1 MLVQD
6 IIERIKSLV
15 TYFAFSSWGYKGSF
29 TLGLLDPLTA
39 IIISFAFM
47 ILLLYKRVNLGIVLN
62 VTALLVALLALDWV
76 QIPAVIYT
84 TTDPHTFD
92 GVLAISVVIATFS
105 IMLLSQLY
113 KETGMI
119 NELSESMGKIVD
131 NPKAVLSV
139 LPAVIGFLPVS
150 GGALMSAPIVDIEAE
165 KLKLTQDRKAYVNL
179 WFRHTIFPVYPISQP
194 LVVTAAMTGV
204 AMPLIIMRQ
213 IPVVVVMVVI
223 GWIIGFW
230 KVSKWKSEN
239 KPLTE
244 NSKMS
249 YSKAFVKAFSPILA
263 AITCAIVL
271 DMFGAGFRLSQQG
284 FDVLIA
290 TLAGVLALLVV
301 SRTNF
306 SVFAKPF
313 RSWGIYGIT
322 LAAYGAFLLRETMD
336 AAGIRNIFAPLIS
349 SGGID
354 LILLLIIAPAVFGL
368 LTGSPQGGIAISVAI
383 LSGLIV
389 FTPEVAAMIY
399 ISAYLG
405 YTIAPTHLC
414 LTFTASYFKCSLG
427 KMYKYVIPSFIVTF
441 MTALLI
447 FFLF

>member
-1 MLVQD
+1 MENV
-6 IIERIKSLV
+6 KSSV
-15 TYFAFSSWGYKGSF
+15 TYSGFSRWAFKGSF

-39 IIISFAFM
+39 IIVSFAFM
-47 ILLLYKRVNLGIVLN
+47 ILLLYRRVNLGIVLN
-62 VTALLVALLALDWV
+62 ATALLVALLALDWG
-76 QIPAVIYT
+76 QIPAVMYS

-92 GVLAISVVIATFS
+92 GVLAISVVIATFT

-119 NELSESMGKIVD
+119 NGLSESMGKIVD
-131 NPKAVLSV
+131 NPKAVLSA
-139 LPAVIGFLPVS
+139 LPAIIGFLPVS
-150 GGALMSAPIVDIEAE
+150 GGALMSAPIVDMEAE

-204 AMPLIIMRQ
+204 AMPLIVMRQ
-213 IPVVVVMVVI
+213 IPIVIVMVIV

-230 KVSKWKSEN
+230 KTSKWKSRN
-239 KPLTE
+239 KPLTG
-244 NSKMS
+244 KLKRS

-263 AITCAIVL
+263 AIACAIVL
-271 DMFGAGFRLSQQG
+271 DVFGAGFRLSQQG

-290 TLAGVLALLVV
+290 TLVGVLVLLII
-301 SRTNF
+301 SRT
-306 SVFAKPF
+306 SISIIAKPF
-313 RSWGIYGIT
+313 KSWGLYGVT
-322 LAAYGAFLLRETMD
+322 LAAYGAFLLRETME
-336 AAGIRNIFAPLIS
+336 AAGIRNIFSPLIS

-354 LILLLIIAPAVFGL
+354 VILLLIIAPAVFGL

-389 FTPEVAAMIY
+389 FTPKVAAMIY

-427 KMYKYVIPSFIVTF
+427 KMYKYVIPSFIVAFT
-441 MTALLI
+441 TGLLI